1 MIIIRLFFII
11 SAFFVLLAL
20 GLAAALFFKMRFNSF
35 LRQNDRESKI
45 YRDDSKVI
53 EGEYKVIDE
62 SHKD

>member
-1 MIIIRLFFII
+1 MIIMRLFFII
-11 SAFFVLLAL
+11 SSFFVLLAL

-35 LRQNDRESKI
+35 LRHNGGESKI